1 MRSQPAAEAL
11 SCWPAV
17 LPGAWKNSCM
27 THRSSASQLR
37 RWLPTLAIGP
47 LMVWL
52 VVVPIVY
59 LVVSSFK
66 PTGFVF
72 DEGFTLGHYRDL
84 LTDPS
89 LVRIFWNTTV
99 FAIGSTAGALVIGGG
114 LAWLVERT
122 DMPARRVARAM
133 IILPMATPPVLLAIA
148 WVMLLDPQVGYLN
161 SLGRAITRR
170 DGPIFNVFGL
180 HGMIFVEAIALVPS
194 SFLILSPAFRNM
206 DPSLEDAAFASG
218 AGLWTVLRKIVFP
231 LLRPAILGAG
241 VFLFMACY
249 VIFDVPGIIGV
260 PAGWPVFSTS
270 IVNSALHSPTGLPE
284 YGRLSVLAVLLLA
297 ILLTLAFVYG
307 RLIRRTEKYVTMAGK
322 GYRAR
327 LYSLGKWRSVAVLV
341 VAGYFCL
348 AVVLPLL
355 MLVWTSLLPYRTGV
369 SATAFELLGFAN
381 YVDLAN
387 NERFFGAAWNT
398 TRISLLAATIVAAL
412 SLGLSWV
419 LIRTRSPGR
428 KVLDALS
435 FVPVALAGVMMGS
448 SLIFVYL
455 SIHVIPL
462 YGTIWIILVAYVT
475 IYIAF
480 GTKVTNAALIQMT
493 PDLED
498 AGAASGANR
507 TYVLRRITVPLMTPA
522 LVGLWIWVV
531 AHCVRELSSALM
543 LQGRG
548 NMTLSTL
555 LWDYWSGGR
564 PTAAAAVGVLMVIAL
579 LGLVGFWQ
587 AVSRRGDAISTGR

>member
-1 MRSQPAAEAL
+1 MMPTSGVQRL
-11 SCWPAV
+11 S
-17 LPGAWKNSCM
+17 
-27 THRSSASQLR
+27 

-47 LMVWL
+47 LLGWL
-52 VVVPIVY
+52 VVIPIVY

-72 DEGFTLGHYRDL
+72 DDGFTLDHYRAL
-84 LTDPS
+84 LFDPS
-89 LVRIFWNTTV
+89 LPRLFANTTI
-99 FAIGSTAGALVIGGG
+99 FAIGSTVGALVIGGV

-122 DMPARRVARAM
+122 DMPARRLARGL

-148 WVMLLDPQVGYLN
+148 WVMLLDPQIGLINTIARSVTGLE
-161 SLGRAITRR
+161 
-170 DGPIFNVFGL
+170 GPLFNVFSIE
-180 HGMIFVEAIALVPS
+180 GMIFVEALALVPS

-218 AGLWTVLRKIVFP
+218 AGLGTVLRRVVFP

-249 VIFDVPGIIGV
+249 VIFDIPGIIGV
-260 PAGWPVFSTS
+260 PAGWQVFSTS
-270 IVNSALHSPTGLPE
+270 IVSSALHSPTGLPE
-284 YGRLSVLAVLLLA
+284 YGRLSVMAVLLLA
-297 ILLTLAFVYG
+297 ILVTLAIAYG
-307 RLIRRTEKYVTMAGK
+307 RLTRRTEKFVTVTGK

-327 LYSLGKWRSVAVLV
+327 QYPLGKWRFVATLA
-341 VAGYFCL
+341 VAGYFVL

-369 SATAFELLGFAN
+369 SKNVLGLVSPSNYVQLFAN
-381 YVDLAN
+381 D
-387 NERFFGAAWNT
+387 RFLGAAWNT
-398 TRISLLAATIVAAL
+398 TLISLLAATAVAVL
-412 SLGLSWV
+412 SLGISWV
-419 LIRTRSPGR
+419 LIRTRAPGR
-428 KVLDALS
+428 KVLDGLS

-455 SIHVIPL
+455 SINVVPI
-462 YGTIWIILVAYVT
+462 YGTIWIILVAYIT

-480 GTKVTNAALIQMT
+480 GTKVTNGAMIQMS

-498 AGAASGANR
+498 AGAASGAPR
-507 TYVLRRITVPLMTPA
+507 SHVLRRITVPLMGPA
-522 LVGLWIWVV
+522 LIGLWIWVV

-543 LQGRG
+543 LQGRA
-548 NMTLSTL
+548 NATLATL

-564 PTAAAAVGVLMVIAL
+564 PTAAAAVGVVMVVAL
-579 LGLVGFWQ
+579 LALVGCWQ
-587 AVSRRGDAISTGR
+587 FAASRSDTESARL